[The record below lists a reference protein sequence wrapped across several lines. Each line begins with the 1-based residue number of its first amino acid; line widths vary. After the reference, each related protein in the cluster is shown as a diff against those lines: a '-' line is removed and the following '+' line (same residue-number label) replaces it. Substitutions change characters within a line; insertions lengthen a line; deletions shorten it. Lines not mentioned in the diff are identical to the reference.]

1 MSNGSLITQ
10 AGLHLDKIVEI
21 EEGKVLIFAKQI
33 NTGFNNNLNRNLIYT
48 LVCIDLTIY
57 FF

>member
-33 NTGFNNNLNRNLIYT
+33 NTGST
-48 LVCIDLTIY
+48 TT
-57 FF
+57 